1 MNAMRSPAAFLHPS
15 NLITYLSLTAALA
28 AVAAAMHGSA
38 AGAGALI
45 AVAALADTF
54 DGKFARLFNRNQ
66 EQQAMGVELDGLS
79 DSVAFGIVPLLA
91 VALLTPW
98 GTRPA
103 ELLWWLAGGIYAVCA
118 LTRLA
123 FYNISHAQV
132 AGFVGVPAP
141 VAALIWSTVLLLEP
155 NPTRAIAVAG
165 ITGVAMVAPIPLPR
179 PTGAGLMLFALWP
192 IGLLAAHLR

>member
-1 MNAMRSPAAFLHPS
+1 
-15 NLITYLSLTAALA
+15 
-28 AVAAAMHGSA
+28 
-38 AGAGALI
+38 
-45 AVAALADTF
+45 
-54 DGKFARLFNRNQ
+54 
-66 EQQAMGVELDGLS
+66 MGVELDGLS

-103 ELLWWLAGGIYAVCA
+103 EFLWWLAGSIYAVCA

-123 FYNISHAQV
+123 FYNISHAEV

-155 NPTRAIAVAG
+155 NPTRAIAVACL
-165 ITGVAMVAPIPLPR
+165 TGVAMVAPIPIPR

-192 IGLLAAHLR
+192 VGLLAAHLR

>member
-1 MNAMRSPAAFLHPS
+1 MNALHAPAAFFHPC
-15 NLITYLSLTAALA
+15 NLVTYVSLVASLA

-54 DGKFARLFNRNQ
+54 DGRFARLFDRTRD
-66 EQQAMGVELDGLS
+66 QQAMGVELDGLS
-79 DSVAFGIVPLLA
+79 DSVAFGVVPLLS

-98 GTRPA
+98 KTPSA
-103 ELLWWLAGGIYAVCA
+103 EILWWLAGGIYAVCA

-123 FYNISHAQV
+123 FYNISHSQV
-132 AGFVGVPAP
+132 TGFVGLPAP
-141 VAALIWSTVLLLEP
+141 VSALVWSTVLLLEA
-155 NPTRAIAVAG
+155 NPTRAIAVAC
-165 ITGVAMVAPIPLPR
+165 ITGVAMVAPIPIPR
-179 PTGAGLMLFALWP
+179 PTGAGLMVFALWP